1 MAAPGR
7 WKRRVLGTK
16 ERGTGVKLPRKMS
29 RRKARE
35 KMAKRKFLVCYWLHD
50 FEEEERLLLRFKLL
64 AAL

>member
-7 WKRRVLGTK
+7 WKGRVPGTK
-16 ERGTGVKLPRKMS
+16 KRGTGIKLPRKML

-64 AAL
+64 AVL